1 MGQFQSLSESEMEI
15 MRVIWD
21 AGSPVTAAELL
32 ERFAHKGWKIQTVST
47 FLSRLV
53 EKGVLSVERRGRFN
67 FYTPAVTEQGYQKL
81 EARRLVDEHYHGDLL
96 DFLAAFY
103 GGEPLKKEELDTL
116 RRWFEQEAHHAD

>member
-21 AGSPVTAAELL
+21 AGSPVTAA
-32 ERFAHKGWKIQTVST
+32 
-47 FLSRLV
+47 
-53 EKGVLSVERRGRFN
+53 
-67 FYTPAVTEQGYQKL
+67 
-81 EARRLVDEHYHGDLL
+81 DLL

-116 RRWFEQEAHHAD
+116 HRWFEQEAEHAD

>member
-53 EKGVLSVERRGRFN
+53 EKGVLSV
-67 FYTPAVTEQGYQKL
+67 
-81 EARRLVDEHYHGDLL
+81 
-96 DFLAAFY
+96 
-103 GGEPLKKEELDTL
+103 
-116 RRWFEQEAHHAD
+116 

>member
-21 AGSPVTAAELL
+21 AGSPVTAA
-32 ERFAHKGWKIQTVST
+32 
-47 FLSRLV
+47 
-53 EKGVLSVERRGRFN
+53 
-67 FYTPAVTEQGYQKL
+67 
-81 EARRLVDEHYHGDLL
+81 DLL

-116 RRWFEQEAHHAD
+116 RRWFKQEAEHAD

>member
-32 ERFAHKGWKIQTVST
+32 ELFAHKGWKIQTVST

-53 EKGVLSVERRGRFN
+53 EKGVLSVERRKPCMFGISIPN
-67 FYTPAVTEQGYQKL
+67 VPIIV
-81 EARRLVDEHYHGDLL
+81 
-96 DFLAAFY
+96 
-103 GGEPLKKEELDTL
+103 
-116 RRWFEQEAHHAD
+116 

>member
-1 MGQFQSLSESEMEI
+1 MEI

-32 ERFAHKGWKIQTVST
+32 ELFSHKGWKIQTMST

-53 EKGVLSVERRGRFN
+53 EKGVLSVERRGRSN

-116 RRWFEQEAHHAD
+116 RRWFEQEAEHAD

>member
-1 MGQFQSLSESEMEI
+1 MEI

-32 ERFAHKGWKIQTVST
+32 ERFAHKGWTIQTVST

-53 EKGVLSVERRGRFN
+53 EKGVLSVERRGRSN

-81 EARRLVDEHYHGDLL
+81 EARRLVDEHYHGDLP

-103 GGEPLKKEELDTL
+103 GGGPLNKEELETL
-116 RRWFEQEAHHAD
+116 RRWFEQEAEHAD

>member
-1 MGQFQSLSESEMEI
+1 MRARTGLSSSRARAI
-15 MRVIWD
+15 FPIR
-21 AGSPVTAAELL
+21 TAPAVWLL
-32 ERFAHKGWKIQTVST
+32 EVFAHKGWKIQTVST

-53 EKGVLSVERRGRFN
+53 EKGVLSVERRGRSN

-103 GGEPLKKEELDTL
+103 GGERLKKEELDTL
-116 RRWFEQEAHHAD
+116 RRWFEQEAEHAD

>member
-21 AGSPVTAAELL
+21 AGEPVTAAWLL
-32 ERFAHKGWKIQTVST
+32 EVFAHKGWKIQTVST

-53 EKGVLSVERRGRFN
+53 EKGVLSVEHRGRSN

-103 GGEPLKKEELDTL
+103 GGEHLKKEGLDTL
-116 RRWFEQEAHHAD
+116 RRWFEQEAEHAD

>member
-21 AGSPVTAAELL
+21 AGEPVTAVWLL
-32 ERFAHKGWKIQTVST
+32 EVFAHKGWKIQTVST

-53 EKGVLSVERRGRFN
+53 EKGVLSVERRGRSN

-81 EARRLVDEHYHGDLL
+81 
-96 DFLAAFY
+96 
-103 GGEPLKKEELDTL
+103 
-116 RRWFEQEAHHAD
+116 